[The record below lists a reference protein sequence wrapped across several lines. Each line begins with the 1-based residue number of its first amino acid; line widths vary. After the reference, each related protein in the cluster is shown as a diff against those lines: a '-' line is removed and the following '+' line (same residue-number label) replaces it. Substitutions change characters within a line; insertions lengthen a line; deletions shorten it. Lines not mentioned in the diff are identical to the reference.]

1 LIKYDISKQIMSET
15 TISKTITSA
24 VFLFSI
30 GIIGISIIS
39 VIFPALIIS
48 QTYEFPLDLNPFET
62 SPWISPIIFSTFSL
76 VIFGFLH
83 YKKKLPHVLSNA
95 INLILNFE
103 ISKKIS
109 IILGLSI
116 LAIYVGLSIPELF
129 VDESEQWP
137 DFYLLESALEI
148 WPSTDHLSVYIKEQN
163 TRYVRMIL
171 LDFSQDFFQNV
182 KLLPFVASVFTVIF
196 TALITIQISKK
207 RLAGIIAMLVLLS
220 SVTFTDFDTIA
231 VYENFWVLF
240 YLISLYSINTR
251 WWHASPVNF
260 ILAIFSKAF
269 IATYF
274 WMNFFYI
281 YRATIPTKT
290 KLFLF
295 GSYGII
301 LGITYWIFENGR
313 SIIYDDIIEYDFNDF
328 LDGFTGW
335 GNSMQMD
342 PFALL
347 FILPLTIMLF
357 FKSRNGLK
365 QADSILI
372 LLAGSILAGPLISF
386 VTDFYFILP
395 YRFIPFVIFMAVGVG
410 LLFSKKSN
418 P

>member
-1 LIKYDISKQIMSET
+1 MSET
-15 TISKTITSA
+15 RVSKTITNVA
-24 VFLFSI
+24 FLISI

-48 QTYEFPLDLNPFET
+48 QTYEFSLDLNPFET
-62 SPWISPIIFSTFSL
+62 SPWILPIFFSTVSL
-76 VIFGFLH
+76 LVFGFLH
-83 YKKKLPHVLSNA
+83 YKKKLPFVLSNI
-95 INLILNFE
+95 INFILNFE
-103 ISKKIS
+103 ISKNVS

-116 LAIYVGLSIPELF
+116 LIIYIGLSFPELF
-129 VDESEQWP
+129 VDETEQWP
-137 DFYLLESALEI
+137 DFHVLEASLNI
-148 WPSTDHLSVYIKEQN
+148 WPSTDHLSVYVKEQN

-171 LDFSQDFFQNV
+171 LDFSQEFFQNI
-182 KLLPFVASVFTVIF
+182 KFLPFVASVFTVIF

-220 SVTFTDFDTIA
+220 SITFTDFDTIA

-260 ILAIFSKAF
+260 ILSIFTKAF

-295 GSYGII
+295 ASYGLV

-313 SIIYDDIIEYDFNDF
+313 SIIYDDIIQYDFNDF

-335 GNSMQMD
+335 GNSMQLD

-347 FILPLTIMLF
+347 IILPLTVMLF
-357 FKSRNGLK
+357 FKSRSGLK
-365 QADSILI
+365 QADSIMI

-395 YRFIPFVIFMAVGVG
+395 YRFIPFIIFMAIGVG
-410 LLFSKKSN
+410 LLFSKKTS
-418 P
+418 PD

>member
-1 LIKYDISKQIMSET
+1 MSET
-15 TISKTITSA
+15 TISKSITYA

-30 GIIGISIIS
+30 GIIGISVIS

-48 QTYEFPLDLNPFET
+48 QTYEFPLDLNPFEI
-62 SPWISPIIFSTFSL
+62 SPWALPIISTAISL
-76 VIFGFLH
+76 FVFGFLH
-83 YKKKLPHVLSNA
+83 YKKKLPSSLSNG
-95 INLILNFE
+95 INFILNFE
-103 ISKKIS
+103 ISRKIS

-116 LAIYVGLSIPELF
+116 LVIYIGFSIPELF
-129 VDESEQWP
+129 IDESEQWP
-137 DFYLLESALEI
+137 DFLVLEEALNI
-148 WPSTDHLSVYIKEQN
+148 WPSTDHLSVYVKEQN

-171 LDFSQDFFQNV
+171 LDSSQEFFQNI
-182 KLLPFVASVFTVIF
+182 KLLPFVASIFTIVF

-240 YLISLYSINTR
+240 YLISLYSINKR
-251 WWHASPVNF
+251 WWHSSPINF
-260 ILAIFSKAF
+260 ILSIFSKAF

-313 SIIYDDIIEYDFNDF
+313 SIIYDDIIRYDFNAF

-335 GNSMQMD
+335 GNSLQLD
-342 PFALL
+342 PVALL
-347 FILPLTIMLF
+347 LILPLTVMLF

-395 YRFIPFVIFMAVGVG
+395 YRFIPFIIFMSIGVG
-410 LLFSKKSN
+410 LLFSKKIN

>member
-1 LIKYDISKQIMSET
+1 MSET
-15 TISKTITSA
+15 TISKSITYA

-30 GIIGISIIS
+30 GIIGISVIS

-48 QTYEFPLDLNPFET
+48 QTYEFPLDLNPFEI
-62 SPWISPIIFSTFSL
+62 SPWALPIISTAIALF
-76 VIFGFLH
+76 VFGFLH
-83 YKKKLPHVLSNA
+83 YKKKLPFSLSNG
-95 INLILNFE
+95 INFILNFE
-103 ISKKIS
+103 ISRKIS

-116 LAIYVGLSIPELF
+116 LVIYIGFSIPELF
-129 VDESEQWP
+129 IDESEQWP
-137 DFYLLESALEI
+137 DFLVLEEALNI
-148 WPSTDHLSVYIKEQN
+148 WPSTDHLSVYVKEQN

-171 LDFSQDFFQNV
+171 LDFSQEFFQNI
-182 KLLPFVASVFTVIF
+182 KLLPFVASIFTIVF

-240 YLISLYSINTR
+240 YLISLYSINKR
-251 WWHASPVNF
+251 WWHSSPINF
-260 ILAIFSKAF
+260 ILSIFSKAF

-313 SIIYDDIIEYDFNDF
+313 SIIYDDIIRYDFNAF

-335 GNSMQMD
+335 GNSLQLD
-342 PFALL
+342 PVALL
-347 FILPLTIMLF
+347 LILPLTVMLF

-395 YRFIPFVIFMAVGVG
+395 YRFIPFIIFMSIGVG
-410 LLFSKKSN
+410 LLFSKKIN

>member
-1 LIKYDISKQIMSET
+1 MSET
-15 TISKTITSA
+15 TISKSITYA

-30 GIIGISIIS
+30 GIIGISVIS

-48 QTYEFPLDLNPFET
+48 QTYEFSLDLNPFET
-62 SPWISPIIFSTFSL
+62 SPWALPIISTTISL
-76 VIFGFLH
+76 LIFGFLH
-83 YKKKLPHVLSNA
+83 YKKKLPFSLSNG
-95 INLILNFE
+95 INFILNFE

-116 LAIYVGLSIPELF
+116 LIIYIGFSIPELF
-129 VDESEQWP
+129 IDEAEQWP
-137 DFYLLESALEI
+137 DFLVLEESLNI
-148 WPSTDHLSVYIKEQN
+148 WPSTDHLSVYVKEQN

-171 LDFSQDFFQNV
+171 LDFSQEFFQNI
-182 KLLPFVASVFTVIF
+182 KLLPFVASIFTIVF

-240 YLISLYSINTR
+240 YLISLYSINKR
-251 WWHASPVNF
+251 WWHSSPINF
-260 ILAIFSKAF
+260 ILSIFSKAF

-313 SIIYDDIIEYDFNDF
+313 SIIYDDIIRYDFNAF

-335 GNSMQMD
+335 GNSLQLD
-342 PFALL
+342 PVALL
-347 FILPLTIMLF
+347 LILPLTVMLF

-395 YRFIPFVIFMAVGVG
+395 YRFIPFIIFMSIGVG
-410 LLFSKKSN
+410 LLFSKKIN

>member
-1 LIKYDISKQIMSET
+1 MSET
-15 TISKTITSA
+15 IISKSITYA

-30 GIIGISIIS
+30 GIIGISVIS

-48 QTYEFPLDLNPFET
+48 QTYEFPLDLNPFEI
-62 SPWISPIIFSTFSL
+62 SPWALPIISTAIALF
-76 VIFGFLH
+76 VFGFLH
-83 YKKKLPHVLSNA
+83 YKKKLPFSLSNG
-95 INLILNFE
+95 INFILNFE
-103 ISKKIS
+103 ISKKVS

-116 LAIYVGLSIPELF
+116 LVIYIGFSIPELF
-129 VDESEQWP
+129 IDEAEQWP
-137 DFYLLESALEI
+137 DFLVLEESLNI
-148 WPSTDHLSVYIKEQN
+148 WPSTDHLSVYVKEQN

-171 LDFSQDFFQNV
+171 LDFSQEFFQNI
-182 KLLPFVASVFTVIF
+182 KLLPFVASIFTIVF

-240 YLISLYSINTR
+240 YLISLYSINKR
-251 WWHASPVNF
+251 WWHSSPINF
-260 ILAIFSKAF
+260 ILSIFSKAF

-313 SIIYDDIIEYDFNDF
+313 SIIYDDIIRYDFNAF

-335 GNSMQMD
+335 GNSLQLD
-342 PFALL
+342 PVALL
-347 FILPLTIMLF
+347 LILPLTVMLF

-395 YRFIPFVIFMAVGVG
+395 YRFIPFIIFMSIGVG
-410 LLFSKKSN
+410 LLFSKKIN

>member
-1 LIKYDISKQIMSET
+1 MSET
-15 TISKTITSA
+15 RISKIITNTT
-24 VFLFSI
+24 FLFSI
-30 GIIGISIIS
+30 GIIGISVIS

-48 QTYEFPLDLNPFET
+48 QTYEFPLDLNTFET
-62 SPWISPIIFSTFSL
+62 SPWLLPIFFSVISLLT
-76 VIFGFLH
+76 FGFLH
-83 YKKKLPHVLSNA
+83 YKKKLPFSLSNT

-103 ISKKIS
+103 LSKRIS

-116 LAIYVGLSIPELF
+116 LAIYIGFTIPELF
-129 VDESEQWP
+129 IDESEQWP
-137 DFYLLESALEI
+137 DYIVLESALNI

-171 LDFSQDFFQNV
+171 LEFSQDIFQNI
-182 KLLPFVASVFTVIF
+182 KFLPFVASVFTVIF
-196 TALITIQISKK
+196 TALITIQLSKK
-207 RLAGIIAMLVLLS
+207 RFAGIIAMLVLLS

-240 YLISLYSINTR
+240 YLISLYSINKR

-260 ILAIFSKAF
+260 ILSIFTKAF
-269 IATYF
+269 TATYF

-290 KLFLF
+290 KLLLF
-295 GSYGII
+295 ASYGIV

-313 SIIYDDIIEYDFNDF
+313 SIIYDDIIRYDFNAF

-335 GNSMQMD
+335 GNSMQLE
-342 PFALL
+342 PFVLL
-347 FILPLTIMLF
+347 FILPLTVMLF

-365 QADSILI
+365 QADSIMI
-372 LLAGSILAGPLISF
+372 LLAGSILAGPLISL

-395 YRFIPFVIFMAVGVG
+395 YRFIPFVIFMAIAVG
-410 LLFSKKSN
+410 LLFSKKIN
-418 P
+418 PE

>member
-1 LIKYDISKQIMSET
+1 MSET
-15 TISKTITSA
+15 TISKSITYA

-30 GIIGISIIS
+30 GIIGISVIS

-48 QTYEFPLDLNPFET
+48 QTYEFPLDLNPFEI
-62 SPWISPIIFSTFSL
+62 SPWGLPIISTAISL
-76 VIFGFLH
+76 FVFGFLH
-83 YKKKLPHVLSNA
+83 YKKKLPFSLSNG
-95 INLILNFE
+95 INFILNFE
-103 ISKKIS
+103 ISRKIS

-116 LAIYVGLSIPELF
+116 LVIYIGFSIPELF
-129 VDESEQWP
+129 IDESEQWP
-137 DFYLLESALEI
+137 DFLVLEEALNI
-148 WPSTDHLSVYIKEQN
+148 WPSTDHLSVYVKEQN

-171 LDFSQDFFQNV
+171 LDFSQEFFQNI
-182 KLLPFVASVFTVIF
+182 KFLPFIASIFTIVF

-240 YLISLYSINTR
+240 YLISLYSINKR
-251 WWHASPVNF
+251 WWHSSPINF
-260 ILAIFSKAF
+260 ILSIFSKAF

-313 SIIYDDIIEYDFNDF
+313 SIIYDDIIRYDFNAF

-335 GNSMQMD
+335 GNSLQLD
-342 PFALL
+342 PVALL
-347 FILPLTIMLF
+347 LILPLTVMLF

-395 YRFIPFVIFMAVGVG
+395 YRFIPFIIFMSIGIG
-410 LLFSKKSN
+410 LLFSKKIN